1 MDAQLA
7 LRVLGQVMKWND
19 EEAGREFRW
28 LQLMGKIKYDGYED
42 YRAGV
47 RFLESLAHWLQQ
59 FDFPD
64 RQDAYSFARGRMLYF
79 SPAEL
84 QRLIELFYPRT
95 LEPMLVERVGRE
107 RGIPAFQVWINT
119 EARMALEQLK
129 RKTLIMALSDGA
141 RIDQLRRATGH
152 VLGNEQFVAMTEVN
166 IRKWKSAL
174 DRLKKDLKNENA
186 RFEIVCLLDDFAG
199 TGSTVLRFETDDGW
213 TGRLTRFLAALPDGT
228 QGLAIEDVVE
238 PGWMVLVHHYL
249 GAPGIKDAMAARATA
264 AKEEGAWFRNLKF
277 SFGLELPASVKIE
290 ASRDAAFCKLAARH
304 YNSSIQD
311 EHTVKGGVER
321 LDFGYGGCALPLVLD
336 HNTPNNSVA
345 LLWAECEAREKEGL
359 KEPEM
364 RALFRRRVRH
374 S

>member
-213 TGRLTRFLAALPDGT
+213 TGRLTR
-228 QGLAIEDVVE
+228 
-238 PGWMVLVHHYL
+238 
-249 GAPGIKDAMAARATA
+249 
-264 AKEEGAWFRNLKF
+264 
-277 SFGLELPASVKIE
+277 
-290 ASRDAAFCKLAARH
+290 ARH